1 MSEKVAKNTAYMTI
15 ASILQKVIAF
25 VYFTLIARYI
35 GAEGTG
41 KYFFALSFTTIF
53 VIFVDMGF
61 NNVLIR
67 EAAKMKDKMQ
77 RFFSTVISA
86 KMLFAVLTYI
96 ATIVTINLMGYPEQ
110 TRHLVYLSAVTM
122 VFDSFHQ
129 SIYGTLRAIGDLRW
143 EAMGI
148 VGSQVLTLSLGS
160 YFLFF
165 DFPLIFLILAFT
177 IPSIINVIY
186 SGTVLFLNYNIKFK
200 PKFHK
205 PTFVHLGK
213 IAVPFALAAI
223 FERVYSNVDTVIL
236 SKMAGNESVGWYSI
250 PKKISNAFRFF
261 PSALIAAV
269 YPRFS
274 EHFKNNKE
282 KLSYLF
288 ERGMKY
294 LLIIAFPIAVGIMIL
309 APDIIVQIYTKE
321 YLNSILP
328 LRVLMVAM
336 IFSFVGFLTGGM
348 LNACEKQKTQ
358 TAIVGVTMV
367 VNIILNLILIPEYG
381 ILGASIAALIGN
393 AILAIVGYYFIPKIT
408 EISHNFLIISIVKI
422 IFSVSVMA
430 VLVWYSNIYFHF
442 LVSIAVGAVVY
453 PLVLFLTKT
462 LTIKQAKEAI
472 ALVKK

>member
-77 RFFSTVISA
+77 CFFSTVISA

-261 PSALIAAV
+261 PSALIAAI